1 MGIHTR
7 EKMKKILL
15 STALCASMMFAA
27 NSDYKYEITPMFG
40 GTYSEG
46 NIGLKRNYVDAGLAL
61 GFNLDDSMFDQVELG
76 FLRSIDDVGYRISPQ
91 GQDTGVTRVFLNVV
105 KDYSLSSSTSLY
117 ALAGAGLEFFDDE
130 AFDNNENGLFGNY
143 GIGIKYKISEMVS
156 LKADLRH
163 LIETD
168 HGDNNLLY
176 TVGLAIPFGK
186 KAAPAPV
193 VEKPAVVEAKP
204 MDSDNDGVIDSMDQ
218 CPTSAPG
225 AVVNAKGCEIDSDG
239 DGVVDSLDQC
249 PSTPKG
255 DIVDLSGC
263 SLKVDLNINFETN
276 SAIINNSYDSK
287 IKKFADFMKAF
298 PSVKGKI
305 EAHTDS
311 DASDAYNQKLSER
324 RAASAVKAL
333 EAYGVEA
340 SRLNAI
346 GYGEM
351 NPKASNE
358 TAEGKAMNRRVEGSI
373 SK

>member
-1 MGIHTR
+1 
-7 EKMKKILL
+7 MKKILL
-15 STALCASMMFAA
+15 TSALCATMMFAA
-27 NSDYKYEITPMFG
+27 NSEYKYEITPMIG
-40 GTYSEG
+40 GVYTEG
-46 NIGLKRNYVDAGLAL
+46 NIGLERDYVDAGLSL

-76 FLRSIDDVGYRISPQ
+76 FLRSIEDVNYRNASPA
-91 GQDTGVTRVFLNVV
+91 QDTGVTRVFLNVV
-105 KDYSLSSSTSLY
+105 KDYPLSSSTSLY

-130 AFDNNENGLFGNY
+130 SFDNNENGLFGNY
-143 GIGIKYKISEMVS
+143 GVGIKYKISEMVS
-156 LKADLRH
+156 LKADVRH

-186 KAAPAPV
+186 KATPAPMPV
-193 VEKPAVVEAKP
+193 KEEPKP
-204 MDSDNDGVIDSMDQ
+204 MDSDNDGVIDALDK
-218 CPTSAPG
+218 CPNSPVG
-225 AVVNAKGCEIDSDG
+225 AVVNAQGCEIDTDG

-249 PSTPKG
+249 PATPKG
-255 DIVDLSGC
+255 DIVDGNGC
-263 SLKVDLNINFETN
+263 TLKVDLNINFETD
-276 SAIINNSYDSK
+276 SAVINNSYDSK

-311 DASDAYNQKLSER
+311 DGSDAYNQKLSEK

-340 SRLNAI
+340 SRLNSV

-351 NPKASNE
+351 KPKASND

>member
-1 MGIHTR
+1 MG
-7 EKMKKILL
+7 
-15 STALCASMMFAA
+15 
-27 NSDYKYEITPMFG
+27 
-40 GTYSEG
+40 
-46 NIGLKRNYVDAGLAL
+46 
-61 GFNLDDSMFDQVELG
+61 
-76 FLRSIDDVGYRISPQ
+76 
-91 GQDTGVTRVFLNVV
+91 
-105 KDYSLSSSTSLY
+105 
-117 ALAGAGLEFFDDE
+117 
-130 AFDNNENGLFGNY
+130 
-143 GIGIKYKISEMVS
+143 
-156 LKADLRH
+156 
-163 LIETD
+163 
-168 HGDNNLLY
+168 
-176 TVGLAIPFGK
+176 
-186 KAAPAPV
+186 
-193 VEKPAVVEAKP
+193 
-204 MDSDNDGVIDSMDQ
+204 
-218 CPTSAPG
+218 
-225 AVVNAKGCEIDSDG
+225 NAKGCEIDSDG

-263 SLKVDLNINFETN
+263 SLKVDLNINFETD
-276 SAIINNSYDSK
+276 SEVINNSYDSK

-311 DASDAYNQKLSER
+311 DGSDAYNQKLSEK

-340 SRLNAI
+340 DRLNSV